1 MTTIG
6 DITGKLTNNL
16 GSLIEDLTEVGTAA
30 GAATLQYDLLTAS
43 AQDATIGSNKNGL
56 VIVGSAGKRLR
67 DDGTVKN
74 TSIAVFSDELDTF
87 GSLTSTTGGALLVKT
102 VTGATADAADA
113 AFRNTFSSA
122 LTKRQM
128 FEASLAA
135 SEALADPSILP
146 LGASTQSLIN
156 DAGNILIQK
165 SNLMLE
171 KVKFK
176 ESILD
181 DLIGETELSKNIE
194 VSPQIS
200 TAVGGPSIPVIDYR
214 KDIPPRTL
222 LKTFEEMEAYIRT
235 CSREIT
241 EVVVHATDTTKD
253 MEVNY
258 DVLYQW
264 DVVERNFKDVGYHLI
279 ILRDGSLQVCR
290 PISQVGAHTL
300 NGHNKYS
307 IGIAFVGGLL
317 GNRKQNMFKRS
328 HKSYTQEQ
336 FNTFNAFMK
345 AFYTVVPGGQAW
357 GHNDIDQTRRSDPH
371 FDVPKY
377 VRKKFNKYN
386 VQTLE
391 ATRRDGA
398 LTIDELIG
406 AQY

>member
-1 MTTIG
+1 MSTIS
-6 DITGKLTNNL
+6 DITGKLGSNL
-16 GSLIEDLTEVGTAA
+16 VALPSDLKSVVSATASA
-30 GAATLQYDLLTAS
+30 SLQYNQLTAS
-43 AQDATIGSNKNGL
+43 AQDAVVGSNKNGL
-56 VIVGSAGKRLR
+56 QVIGTAATSFNEDGS
-67 DDGTVKN
+67 VKN
-74 TSIAVFSDELDTF
+74 TAISTLSSKVDTF
-87 GSLTSTTGGALLVKT
+87 GSLTGDTGGFLLNKT
-102 VTGATADAADA
+102 VTAATAEAADA
-113 AFRNTFSSA
+113 AFRDTFGDTLS
-122 LTKRQM
+122 KKEM
-128 FEASLAA
+128 FENSLTA
-135 SEALADPSILP
+135 SEALSDVTDLEAGSSAEP
-146 LGASTQSLIN
+146 LITQAAELLLN
-156 DAGNILIQK
+156 K
-165 SNLMLE
+165 SDNMLE
-171 KVKFK
+171 KVNFK

-181 DLIGETELSKNIE
+181 DLMEVENLSENIE
-194 VSPQIS
+194 VSSQVSKFIGES
-200 TAVGGPSIPVIDYR
+200 SIPVIDYR

-241 EVVVHATDTTKD
+241 EVVVHATDTTRD

-258 DVLYQW
+258 DVLYRW
-264 DVVERNFKDVGYHLI
+264 DVVERNFTDVGYHLI

-290 PISQVGAHTL
+290 PISKVGAHTL